1 MKTFVVAGTA
11 HEANYWIIQ
20 DLGKRYPSNTSLSMS
35 DYVYVSSPDSL
46 RGIQDPHGVFVGN
59 WLGRPDIFEI
69 VQALMMASI
78 HVNPALGRI
87 YNQVKPKTRPTP
99 KIQGAKTYTM
109 ILDEAAEMLSK
120 SIDAEVMKQY
130 YIDFNGGD
138 ITNRYNEVRKAIDS
152 L

>member
-46 RGIQDPHGVFVGN
+46 RGTRDPHGVFVGN

-69 VQALMMASI
+69 VQALMMASV

-87 YNQVKPKTRPTP
+87 YNQVKPKTRPIP
-99 KIQGAKTYTM
+99 KQPPLHKVAGGYAIAVQ
-109 ILDEAAEMLSK
+109 DAAELLAK
-120 SIDAEVMKQY
+120 EIDAEVLKSLMKTT
-130 YIDFNGGD
+130 G
-138 ITNRYNEVRKAIDS
+138 V
-152 L
+152 

>member
-87 YNQVKPKTRPTP
+87 YNQVKPK
-99 KIQGAKTYTM
+99 IQPAKTYTM

-120 SIDAEVMKQY
+120 SIDAEVLKSLMKTTG
-130 YIDFNGGD
+130 I
-138 ITNRYNEVRKAIDS
+138 
-152 L
+152 

>member
-20 DLGKRYPSNTSLSMS
+20 DLGKRYPSNTSASMS

-69 VQALMMASI
+69 VQALMMASV

-87 YNQVKPKTRPTP
+87 YNQVKPKVQP
-99 KIQGAKTYTM
+99 AKTYTM
-109 ILDEAAEMLSK
+109 ILNEAASLLARE
-120 SIDAEVMKQY
+120 ID
-130 YIDFNGGD
+130 
-138 ITNRYNEVRKAIDS
+138 NEVLKS
-152 L
+152 LMKTTGV

>member
-11 HEANYWIIQ
+11 HEANYWITQ

-87 YNQVKPKTRPTP
+87 YNQVKPK
-99 KIQGAKTYTM
+99 IQPAKTYTM

-120 SIDAEVMKQY
+120 SIDAEVLKSLMKTTG
-130 YIDFNGGD
+130 I
-138 ITNRYNEVRKAIDS
+138 
-152 L
+152 